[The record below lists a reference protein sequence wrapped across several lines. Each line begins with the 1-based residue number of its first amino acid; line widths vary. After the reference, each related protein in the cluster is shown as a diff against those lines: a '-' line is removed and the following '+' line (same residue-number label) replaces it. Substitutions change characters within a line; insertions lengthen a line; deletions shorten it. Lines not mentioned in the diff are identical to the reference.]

1 MKLTVKLTAFD
12 YMLGYIASGHAELAR
27 IYAIRVC
34 RSCR

>member
-12 YMLGYIASGHAELAR
+12 YMMMYIASGHAELAR
-27 IYAIRVC
+27 VYAMRVY